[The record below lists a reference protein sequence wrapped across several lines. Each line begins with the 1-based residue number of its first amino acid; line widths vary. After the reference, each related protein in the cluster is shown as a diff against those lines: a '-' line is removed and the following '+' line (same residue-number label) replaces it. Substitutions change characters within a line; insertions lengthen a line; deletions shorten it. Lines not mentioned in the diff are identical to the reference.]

1 MSKKILIV
9 VDMQNDFIYGSLGS
23 PEARE
28 IVPNVVA
35 KVQQYKKEGNMIL
48 YTMDTH
54 NRAYLDTQEGK
65 KLPVP
70 HCIEFTYGW
79 EIIPELKAV
88 DSNIEAQK
96 DDPFGCVIKKE
107 SFGSIEWP
115 FRLPYMMEEI
125 EEEIEMVGVCTEICL
140 ISNALM
146 IKPYRP
152 RTEIIVDAS
161 CCAGVSPEM
170 HQAALKVMKSCQ
182 ITVIG
187 E

>member
-9 VDMQNDFIYGSLGS
+9 VDMQNDFIYGALGS

-35 KVQQYKKEGNMIL
+35 KVQQYKNEGNMVL

-65 KLPVP
+65 KLPIP
-70 HCIEFTYGW
+70 HCIEFTYEW

-115 FRLPYMMEEI
+115 FRLPYMVEEI
-125 EEEIEMVGVCTEICL
+125 EIVGVCTDICVV
-140 ISNALM
+140 SNALM

-152 RTEIIVDAS
+152 RAEIIVDAS
-161 CCAGVSPEM
+161 CCAGSFPAA
-170 HQAALKVMKSCQ
+170 HKAALQTMKSCQ